1 MIKYSLEFY
10 KKSFSGDTMKE
21 AYLKAVKWFSSKV
34 LSKAEFTNV
43 HAQYIKE
50 DEGES
55 PTITIHLFAVLDG
68 EKDVLSKHCEI
79 CKEVQRSFFKSEE
92 TGCNRCN
99 ALAFQ
104 SRLDEKIGIKKSY
117 YREKLTKYL
126 EE

>member
-1 MIKYSLEFY
+1 
-10 KKSFSGDTMKE
+10 MKE
-21 AYLKAVKWFSSKV
+21 AYLKAVKWFSTNV

-43 HAQYIKE
+43 QAQYVK
-50 DEGES
+50 DNEGES

-68 EKDVLSKHCEI
+68 EKDILAKHCEI
-79 CKEVQRSFFKSEE
+79 CKEVQRSFFRNED

-104 SRLDEKIGIKKSY
+104 SRLDEKINIKKSY